1 MTNAMTTTE
10 QLWNTFGVPI
20 KHFILKYTHN
30 ETLAEDILQD
40 VFLKIHMHI
49 QTLQDEKKLQ
59 AWLYQIARHAIYDYY
74 RSQKMVQVLPEMF
87 DPPAE
92 PTLIDVKQNL
102 LPCLKEMVD
111 QLPPLYRE
119 ALILTEYQGLTQRE
133 LAEQLHLSFSGA
145 KSRVQRAREQLKQK
159 LLQCC
164 HFVLDRRGGII
175 AYHPRNECCSICSCT
190 A

>member
-1 MTNAMTTTE
+1 MMTTE
-10 QLWNTFGVPI
+10 QLWDTFEVPI

-30 ETLAEDILQD
+30 ETVTEDILQD
-40 VFLKIHMHI
+40 VFLKVHMHI
-49 QTLQDEKKLQ
+49 ETLQDEKKLQ
-59 AWLYQIARHAIYDYY
+59 AWLYQIARHTIYDYY
-74 RSQKMVQVLPEMF
+74 RSQKMTMHTLPEIF
-87 DPPAE
+87 DLPVESTLVGAE
-92 PTLIDVKQNL
+92 QAL

-175 AYHPRNECCSICSCT
+175 AYHPRHECCSACSCT